1 MSIEARE
8 GDAPPQPRWS
18 HRGDKPESRQLYAYL
33 LDADDDLAQ
42 EFDQRMRIAARQLA
56 TARVLDAGVG
66 RCDLTPW
73 LEAAGDGPGLLILD
87 GLMAM
92 DTCVGARTATELV
105 GAGDLLLRSS
115 VRPDDMLEQSTAWRV
130 LCQARLA
137 LLDDEFSE
145 RVRPWPQ
152 IGRALLRR
160 VGRRAAELDVLR
172 AISSQPRLEVRLVL
186 VLWHLAARWGRVDP
200 SGIRLALPLTH
211 RLLGQLVGAERPSI
225 SHALGRLAQAGLVTG
240 SAGDLHLHGTLERHL
255 ECLIERTGTVGIG
268 AQSEQ
273 NRPSRG
279 QIASTA

>member
-8 GDAPPQPRWS
+8 DDGQPQPRWS
-18 HRGDKPESRQLYAYL
+18 HRGDKPESRPLYAYV

-56 TARVLDAGVG
+56 TARVLDAGIG

-105 GAGDLLLRSS
+105 GAGDLLLHSNP
-115 VRPDDMLEQSTAWRV
+115 RPDDMLEQTTAWRV

-137 LLDDEFSE
+137 LLDAEFSE
-145 RVRPWPQ
+145 RVRAWPQ
-152 IGRALLRR
+152 IGQALLRR

-186 VLWHLAARWGRVDP
+186 VLWHLASRWGRVDP

-225 SHALGRLAQAGLVTG
+225 SHALGRLAQTGLVTG
-240 SAGDLHLHGTLERHL
+240 SAGDLHLHGTVERHL

-268 AQSEQ
+268 QPSEQ

-279 QIASTA
+279 RFASTA

>member
-1 MSIEARE
+1 MSIEGRE
-8 GDAPPQPRWS
+8 GDGPPQARWS
-18 HRGDKPESRQLYAYL
+18 HRGDTPESRPLYAYL

-92 DTCVGARTATELV
+92 DTCVVARTATELV

-115 VRPDDMLEQSTAWRV
+115 VRPDDMLEQTTAWRV

-137 LLDDEFSE
+137 LLDAEFSE

-152 IGRALLRR
+152 IGQALLRR

-186 VLWHLAARWGRVDP
+186 VLWHLASRWGRVDP

-240 SAGDLHLHGTLERHL
+240 SAGDLHLHGTVERHL
-255 ECLIERTGTVGIG
+255 ECLIERTGAVGIG
-268 AQSEQ
+268 QPSEQ